1 MLFKADWFIFSLIAL
16 FLWGLWGFLSKIATY
31 YVGPTSVFL
40 YGSVG
45 ALLVSIFS
53 VISLGFRF
61 EVHPI
66 GIILGTLTGVLGA
79 AGVIFFFFAMKEGN
93 TTVIVTMTALYPLVT
108 LLLSYLILREPIT
121 LKQTVGILFAIIA
134 MVLLS

>member
-1 MLFKADWFIFSLIAL
+1 MVFKADWFNFSLIVL
-16 FLWGLWGFLSKIATY
+16 FLWGLWGFFSKIATY
-31 YVGPTSVFL
+31 YVSPASVFL

-45 ALLVSIFS
+45 ALLVCIFS

-61 EVHPI
+61 EAHPI
-66 GIILGTLTGVLGA
+66 GIVLGTLTGVFGA

-93 TTVIVTMTALYPLVT
+93 ATVIVTMTALYPLVT
-108 LLLSYLILREPIT
+108 LLLSYLILSEQIT